1 MTDAPRVSGPPRR
14 ISQVEFVAMMAVL
27 FATIAFSIDSMLP
40 ALPDIAAEFTPEAPN
55 RAQLV
60 LTVFL
65 LGMGLGT
72 LLAGPLSDSF
82 GRKGTIIASVGLYI
96 AGAVAAVF
104 ATSLELLLAARLLQG
119 IGAAGPRIVSTALV
133 RDLYSGREMAR
144 IISFVMTVF
153 VMIPAIAPL
162 IGTFIIA
169 GFGWR
174 GIFWAFV
181 VFGLCGATWL
191 HVRQAETL
199 PPDRRRPL
207 EVAGLKAAFAEVVA
221 NRMVRLYI
229 VVLALGFGQMFA
241 LLSSIQQVYFEVFG
255 KVESFPWWFA
265 LCGVLSAGG
274 TILNATLV
282 MRFGMRRI
290 AIAAYASQTAIAGT
304 LAVLS
309 LGGLMPAALAFPAFF
324 LWSTSV
330 FFIAGLTFGN
340 LNALALQPLGHVAG
354 MAASVVGAMATVS
367 AAAIATP
374 IGLAFDGT
382 IVPLAVGT
390 AICSSLAWW
399 LMRKSREEDPT
410 PRTEIPRH

>member
-1 MTDAPRVSGPPRR
+1 MTDTPRAGHQPRR
-14 ISQVEFVAMMAVL
+14 IGQVEFVAMMAVL

-40 ALPDIAAEFTPEAPN
+40 ALPVIAAEFSPDAPN

-65 LGMGLGT
+65 LGMGFGT
-72 LLAGPLSDSF
+72 LVAGPLSDSY
-82 GRKGTIIASVGLYI
+82 GRKATIIASIGLYI
-96 AGAVAAVF
+96 AGAVAAVY
-104 ATSLELLLAARLLQG
+104 ATSLEMLLAARLVQG

-144 IISFVMTVF
+144 IVSFVMTVF

-174 GIFWAFV
+174 GIFWSFV
-181 VFGLCGATWL
+181 LFGLFGASWL
-191 HVRQAETL
+191 HLRQAETL
-199 PPDRRRPL
+199 PPERRRPL

-221 NRMVRLYI
+221 HRMVRLYI

-274 TILNATLV
+274 TILNATFV

-304 LAVLS
+304 LAALS
-309 LGGLMPAALAFPAFF
+309 LADAMPEALAFPAFF
-324 LWSTSV
+324 VWSTSV

-382 IVPLAVGT
+382 IVPLAAGT

-410 PRTEIPRH
+410 PRTEISRH